1 MYKKFFIEAS
11 NTVGN
16 YIFRFDN
23 AITAGTSV
31 SSVFGNS
38 EAGTQFALL
47 DDGQGNILLYD
58 IANEQ
63 FLNTEQGTIDYETGV
78 IELIGF
84 NPVLDVNTVISL
96 YATPQSNDI
105 TAIRNNLLVLEKS
118 NISMVSINA

>member
-38 EAGTQFALL
+38 EAGTQYALL

-58 IANEQ
+58 ISSEQ
-63 FLNTEQGTIDYETGV
+63 FLNTEQGTIDYEKG
-78 IELIGF
+78 IIQLSGF
-84 NPVLDVNTVISL
+84 NPDLDTNTVISL
-96 YATPQSNDI
+96 YSTPQSNDI
-105 TAIRNNLLVLEKS
+105 TAIRNNLLVLENS
-118 NISMVSINA
+118 NISMISINA